1 MARLYSKLGLKAD
14 VFLSKESLRAVEEA
28 PRPKPVNKKEEAQ
41 DFETSKFDKREK
53 VRKRGREKENET
65 YVLEKYIY
73 IYIL

>member
-1 MARLYSKLGLKAD
+1 M
-14 VFLSKESLRAVEEA
+14 
-28 PRPKPVNKKEEAQ
+28 NKKEEAQ

-73 IYIL
+73 IYTLIF